1 MFKSNL
7 EMCWNNK
14 VNFADPLQY
23 RRGPPG
29 ARGPPGGCG
38 PPVENPWPRRWSTTW
53 WDQEESEISRPG
65 RVLLY
70 RLGLNFGVPPRYDF
84 HMIMK

>member
-7 EMCWNNK
+7 EMCWNIK

-29 ARGPPGGCG
+29 GRGPPVFNVFQAKDPQTDGAMEQG
-38 PPVENPWPRRWSTTW
+38 PPYY
-53 WDQEESEISRPG
+53 IYCIK
-65 RVLLY
+65 LCFI
-70 RLGLNFGVPPRYDF
+70 LNCA
-84 HMIMK
+84 